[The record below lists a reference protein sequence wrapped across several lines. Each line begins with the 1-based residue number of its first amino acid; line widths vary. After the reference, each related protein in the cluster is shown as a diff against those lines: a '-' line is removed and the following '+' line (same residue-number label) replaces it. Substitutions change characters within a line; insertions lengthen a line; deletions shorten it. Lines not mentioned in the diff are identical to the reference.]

1 MELLININGVSMERY
16 QLAIDRIRECLRE
29 CMEESDL
36 EEPYRSYFRKVSSFI
51 LSVREI
57 SYLLETDQLKQ
68 LTMEEFERINQVLYC
83 DILPSNYD
91 KSYANPAYA
100 VEELGGYGQYL
111 SFLYTEI
118 RGTIPE
124 AYEQDIL
131 SVTMYNELFIEIYDL
146 FLYAGAEG
154 ELPELEEIKNALY
167 WFVSDNCDISMTK
180 RIEEQLLPEKDFAT
194 HIIRESDLADL
205 RYLYFFGEYI
215 SINEIETA
223 KYLNSLSEEKI
234 QMMADVF
241 TEGYRIGF
249 INANKDLS
257 KKKVVN
263 IRYTIGFERIIR
275 VAIVNFAKMGL
286 EPTIYRAASHTI
298 SKKGQVKI
306 GYFGAV
312 PNKQYEYDHKED
324 EAIFLDKDFANRKY
338 SVLKS
343 VYEKYKEW
351 ADVHAGPA
359 VMEIFGE
366 TPFAPIV
373 KGEACRLSTKQQEYA
388 LAYLAKASQLVN
400 NYIKGEERSFT
411 IIAYPVYEIGPNYK
425 AIFNETVKI
434 NTLDYKLYQKIQ
446 QTMIDALDTAEYVE
460 VKGMNGNRTDMRV
473 ALYPLQNP
481 EKESIFENCVADV
494 NIPVGEVFTSPVL
507 KGTTGLLHVKE
518 AYLDEL
524 NYLNLEIYFKDG
536 YISDYNCS
544 NFDSPSENRKYIKDN
559 ILFHHDTLT
568 MGEFAIGTNTTAYMM
583 AKKYKIADKL
593 PALIAEKT
601 GPHFAVGDTCYSH
614 AEDVKVYNPNG
625 KEIVAR
631 DNEHSISRKKD
642 PRKAYYQCHTD
653 ITIPYDELGEL
664 TAICCN
670 GTKRIPIILAGRFVL
685 AGCEE
690 LNEVLI
696 DEI

>member
-1 MELLININGVSMERY
+1 MERY

-29 CMEESDL
+29 CMEESKL
-36 EEPYRSYFRKVSSFI
+36 EDPYLSYFKKVSSFI

-57 SYLLETDQLKQ
+57 SYLLEANQFYQLKK
-68 LTMEEFERINQVLYC
+68 EEFERINYVLYC
-83 DILPSNYD
+83 DILPLNYET
-91 KSYANPAYA
+91 SYANPAYA
-100 VEELGGYGQYL
+100 VKELGGYGQYL
-111 SFLYTEI
+111 SFLYTEV

-131 SVTMYNELFIEIYDL
+131 SLTMYNELFIEIYDL
-146 FLYAGAEG
+146 FLYAKAEG
-154 ELPELEEIKNALY
+154 KLPELEEVKNALY
-167 WFVSDNCDISMTK
+167 WFISDNCDVSMTK

-194 HIIRESDLADL
+194 RIIRESDLTDL

-215 SINEIETA
+215 GINEIETA
-223 KYLNSLSEEKI
+223 KYLNSLSEESI

-249 INANKDLS
+249 VNSNKDLS

-263 IRYTIGFERIIR
+263 IRYVLGFERIIR
-275 VAIVNFAKMGL
+275 AAIDNFARMGL
-286 EPTIYRAASHTI
+286 KPTIYRTASHTVN
-298 SKKGQVKI
+298 KKGQLKI

-312 PNKQYEYDHKED
+312 PNKQYDYDHKED
-324 EAIFLDKDFANRKY
+324 EAIFLDKDFANRKFG
-338 SVLKS
+338 VLKS
-343 VYEKYKEW
+343 VYEKYKAW

-366 TPFAPIV
+366 EPFAPIV
-373 KGEACRLSTKQQEYA
+373 SVDACRLSPKQQKYAVEYM
-388 LAYLAKASQLVN
+388 AKASQLIN

-434 NTLDYKLYQKIQ
+434 NTLDYMLYQTIQ

-460 VKGMNGNRTDMRV
+460 IKGMNGNKTDLRV
-473 ALYPLQNP
+473 VLFSLQNP
-481 EKESIFENCVADV
+481 EKETIFENCVADV

-524 NYLNLEIYFKDG
+524 KYLNLEIHFKDG
-536 YISDYNCS
+536 YISDYYCT
-544 NFDSPSENRKYIKDN
+544 NFDSAKENRKYIKDN
-559 ILFHHDTLT
+559 ILNHHDTLT

-614 AEDVKVYNPNG
+614 AEDVKVYNPDG

-631 DNEHSISRKKD
+631 DNEHSISRKTD
-642 PRKAYYQCHTD
+642 SRKAYYQCHTD

-664 TAICCN
+664 TAICWD
-670 GTKRIPIILAGRFVL
+670 GRRIPIILAGRFVL

-690 LNEVLI
+690 LNEVFI